1 MSTTR
6 RFRPSDLFRFNQVN
20 LDKLTETYNMHF
32 YFSYMG
38 QWPEYQQTIST
49 PDGAVSAYLIGKAE
63 GSGRNWHGH
72 VSAVTVGPGF
82 RRLGLARKL
91 MEVCEE
97 LSEATY
103 DCYFVDLFVRQSNAV
118 AINMYKGFDYVT
130 YRTIRGY
137 YGDGEDAYD
146 MRRALKRDVK
156 KQSVVPI
163 GVVGAEDVEL
173 TL

>member
-38 QWPEYQQTIST
+38 QWPEFQHCVTT
-49 PDGAVSAYLIGKAE
+49 PSGAVSAYLIGKAE
-63 GSGRNWHGH
+63 GDGRNWHGH
-72 VSAVTVGPGF
+72 VSAVTVGPAF
-82 RRLGLARKL
+82 RRLGLARNL
-91 MEVCEE
+91 MRVCEA

-103 DCYFVDLFVRQSNAV
+103 DCFFVDLFVRRSNTV
-118 AINMYKGFDYVT
+118 AIDMYKGFGYVV

-137 YGDGEDAYD
+137 YSDGEDAYD
-146 MRRALKRDVK
+146 MRRALRRDVRK
-156 KQSVVPI
+156 ESVVPI